1 MPGREMRNLYPN
13 DPNVMGRNR
22 FDPPRGIQVSAGLP
36 TAQETGGEIDLLGI
50 IGRMLAGEDEQAVT
64 TQPPG
69 PIPGETASQKVSGG
83 GPLSSAAVPTPV
95 DFDYPGYTSNI
106 PLDTGLDRGPGTIT
120 GGPFTGQGLEQAAA
134 GVTPMRSETVSPEQA
149 AADVADVETAVVN
162 PTRPRGARF
171 ANVME
176 NVTDLPQG
184 STNAI
189 TSLADAARSR
199 RDTSQAETVVPEVAQ
214 TVPETVGGP
223 GGGRFDVPTAGV
235 DTSDRYAG
243 IAAENPSVNIDQG
256 LIDTISGG
264 GVPEQGNYGLDGR
277 INEITR
283 GTPGNPNSDVRSMIA
298 AMQSE
303 SPLLAQLLEQL
314 LANMVRNATQGRRF

>member
-1 MPGREMRNLYPN
+1 MPRPNVPLGIQAN
-13 DPNVMGRNR
+13 DPSNYRNW
-22 FDPPRGIQVSAGLP
+22 Q
-36 TAQETGGEIDLLGI
+36 GGPDNEGIDLIGI

-69 PIPGETASQKVSGG
+69 PIPGETASQIVSGS
-83 GPLSSAAVPTPV
+83 GPEPRFSGAVPPVTNLFGGFPADTDQAGLEEVLTP
-95 DFDYPGYTSNI
+95 
-106 PLDTGLDRGPGTIT
+106 PLPRFKP
-120 GGPFTGQGLEQAAA
+120 EQAAA
-134 GVTPMRSETVSPEQA
+134 GV
-149 AADVADVETAVVN
+149 ADVGTAVVD
-162 PTRPRGARF
+162 PTRPGPGSRF

-184 STNAI
+184 STDAI
-189 TSLADAARSR
+189 TSIADAARSR
-199 RDTSQAETVVPEVAQ
+199 TPSAEAIVPETVQ
-214 TVPETVGGP
+214 TVPETVDGP

-283 GTPGNPNSDVRSMIA
+283 GRPGSPNSDVRSMIA

-314 LANMVRNATQGRRF
+314 LTNMVSNATPGRRF

>member
-1 MPGREMRNLYPN
+1 MPRPNVPLGIQAN
-13 DPNVMGRNR
+13 DPSNYRNW
-22 FDPPRGIQVSAGLP
+22 Q
-36 TAQETGGEIDLLGI
+36 GGPDNEGIDLIGI

-64 TQPPG
+64 TRPPG
-69 PIPGETASQKVSGG
+69 PMPGETATQKVSGG
-83 GPLSSAAVPTPV
+83 GPLSSAAVPAPV
-95 DFDYPGYTSNI
+95 DFDYPRYTSNI
-106 PLDTGLDRGPGTIT
+106 PVDTGLDRGPATIEEALAAT
-120 GGPFTGQGLEQAAA
+120 SGPFTETDVPIPVVKPKQAAA
-134 GVTPMRSETVSPEQA
+134 G
-149 AADVADVETAVVN
+149 VADVETAVVN
-162 PTRPRGARF
+162 PARPGPGSRF

-184 STNAI
+184 STDAI
-189 TSLADAARSR
+189 TSIADAARSR
-199 RDTSQAETVVPEVAQ
+199 TPSAETVVPEVTQ
-214 TVPETVGGP
+214 TVPKTVDGP

-235 DTSDRYAG
+235 DTSDRYAD

-298 AMQSE
+298 AMQKE

-314 LANMVRNATQGRRF
+314 LTNMVRNATPGRRF